1 MSQNEIKIELNGKP
15 HPVVAGLTVKAL
27 IESLDMAEQRLA
39 VEVNQEI
46 VPRSEHAQFQ
56 LSAGDQVEIVRAIGG
71 GQWPVL
77 RQKD

>member
-1 MSQNEIKIELNGKP
+1 MSTNEMNIELNGKP
-15 HPVVAGLTVKAL
+15 HPVAVGLRVKAL

-46 VPRSEHAQFQ
+46 VPRSEHGQFR

-71 GQWPVL
+71 GQWPML